1 MKSRQLIESVS
12 IILSVGF
19 VFFAVQAGFSN
30 YLSYLLALLI
40 IFFAIY
46 ISMKKRSKSAS
57 GLFSSSPQELFGIIT
72 IILLIIALTNGLLS
86 PLFFF
91 LYFVLFLLAFMNEP
105 ISIWVFALSTILY
118 FIPQA
123 SNSLTTDVFI
133 KLGSLLLIAP
143 IAFFV
148 AKEFERRQLLT
159 RKIQTKTDE
168 IIQEAAILKEEDKA
182 KTPDE
187 EEAIDEI
194 IEEAQSL
201 QTDLKE
207 E

>member
-57 GLFSSSPQELFGIIT
+57 GLFSSSPLELFGIIT

>member
-1 MKSRQLIESVS
+1 M
-12 IILSVGF
+12 
-19 VFFAVQAGFSN
+19 
-30 YLSYLLALLI
+30 
-40 IFFAIY
+40 
-46 ISMKKRSKSAS
+46 
-57 GLFSSSPQELFGIIT
+57 
-72 IILLIIALTNGLLS
+72 
-86 PLFFF
+86 
-91 LYFVLFLLAFMNEP
+91 
-105 ISIWVFALSTILY
+105 
-118 FIPQA
+118 
-123 SNSLTTDVFI
+123 
-133 KLGSLLLIAP
+133 
-143 IAFFV
+143 
-148 AKEFERRQLLT
+148 T

>member
-1 MKSRQLIESVS
+1 
-12 IILSVGF
+12 
-19 VFFAVQAGFSN
+19 
-30 YLSYLLALLI
+30 
-40 IFFAIY
+40 
-46 ISMKKRSKSAS
+46 
-57 GLFSSSPQELFGIIT
+57 
-72 IILLIIALTNGLLS
+72 
-86 PLFFF
+86 
-91 LYFVLFLLAFMNEP
+91 MNEP

-123 SNSLTTDVFI
+123 SDSLTPDTFI

-182 KTPDE
+182 KTRDE
-187 EEAIDEI
+187 AEAIDEI

-201 QTDLKE
+201 QTDIKE
-207 E
+207 N